1 MVRVLKDLHVSYSLR
16 EVGDFEVSHANV
28 KAHCIDI
35 ECNSIFFKCGEISV
49 LSVCVN

>member
-1 MVRVLKDLHVSYSLR
+1 MVRVLKDLRVSYSLL

-35 ECNSIFFKCGEISV
+35 GCNSIFFKCGEITV